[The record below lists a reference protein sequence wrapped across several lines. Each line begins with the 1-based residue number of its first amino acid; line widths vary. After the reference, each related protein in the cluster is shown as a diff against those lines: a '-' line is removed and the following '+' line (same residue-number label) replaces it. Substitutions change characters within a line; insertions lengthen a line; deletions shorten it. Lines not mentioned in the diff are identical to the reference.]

1 MFYRNLLVSIKEI
14 GTVGSYE
21 AYKYLGTY
29 MLRNFISKLP
39 MLIKYWFLQRNEKP
53 FPKFVLQRTRWVM
66 GKMHAAGPQTL

>member
-1 MFYRNLLVSIKEI
+1 
-14 GTVGSYE
+14 
-21 AYKYLGTY
+21 

-66 GKMHAAGPQTL
+66 GKMHAAGPQTLQKYKRLTQFTCLTNYIDILNQPADSF